1 MVSERQGRA
10 RALQGSGATGQECA
24 AWVVVVAVAGL
35 LASERPVH
43 FGKRV
48 VRLGSG
54 LAGCG
59 LTEAGAPVGAG
70 TSLTTGW
77 SRLRYRARK
86 QPRHALPVS
95 FLAKVVS
102 RTRAAAQ
109 PVRWAFRLNLREH

>member
-1 MVSERQGRA
+1 MSNEIHTRA
-10 RALQGSGATGQECA
+10 EMRGAEAGAPASGK
-24 AWVVVVAVAGL
+24 
-35 LASERPVH
+35 SMH

-48 VRLGSG
+48 ARLGNG

-95 FLAKVVS
+95 FLAQVVT

-109 PVRWAFRLNLREH
+109 PVR

>member
-1 MVSERQGRA
+1 MVHQVLAWG

-24 AWVVVVAVAGL
+24 AWVVIVAVAGL
-35 LASERPVH
+35 LASEKPVH

-48 VRLGSG
+48 ARLGSG

-59 LTEAGAPVGAG
+59 LAGAGAPVGAG

-86 QPRHALPVS
+86 QPRHALR
-95 FLAKVVS
+95 LYLWS
-102 RTRAAAQ
+102 RYC
-109 PVRWAFRLNLREH
+109 LRGFCLVLIETSRRE